1 MTAKTDDRMPNHSAL
16 VQHLIQAAAAEE
28 RLLLDLGEAVGRGDQ
43 AEVFRIAEQLTG
55 RTATAERP
63 N

>member
-1 MTAKTDDRMPNHSAL
+1 MPNHSAL